1 MKATPDESDC
11 SMKDSTTP
19 LAWSRRDF
27 IQLSGAAAAG
37 LAMGAAAATP
47 DGSLAPL
54 TPKVADRVPW
64 KSRPFPLDR
73 VRLLEGPF
81 LQARDRDRRYL
92 LALPNDRLAHC
103 FRITAGLES
112 HAEPLGG
119 WETPTCEIRGHFSG
133 GHYLSACALMYAA
146 TGDTAILDKANALVD
161 ALAQCQAKDGYLGA
175 YPASFYD
182 RLARGENVWVPL
194 YTGHKILAGHLDMAR
209 HCGNRQ
215 ALQTAARMADWLGA
229 WMSGFDDEAWQRILK
244 VEYGGIQESFLELH
258 TLTGEEKYRRWGL
271 RFEQPSLLDP
281 LAAGRDELTGLHA
294 NTQIPKLVAA
304 ARAYEVTG
312 EPRYRDIAER
322 FWRIVTEHHTYCTG
336 GTSDYEHWGKPDQF
350 AGKLSGH
357 SQECCCSYNMLKL
370 TRHLHGWKP
379 DAALMDYYERVLFN
393 ARLGTQDEAGM
404 MMYFVPMDAGY
415 WKVYNQPFDS
425 FWCCTGTG
433 AEEFAKTHDTIYFHD
448 DEGVSVNLYIASE
461 LSWPEQGLRLEQ
473 RTRFPEEQGTA
484 LVLHLLRPRRFKLR
498 LRIPY
503 WANGANVRINGVAQ
517 TLPVEP
523 GRYLTLDREFA
534 DGDRIDL
541 ALPMQLHA
549 APLQD
554 ESSIQ
559 AMMYG
564 PLVLATRMGRD
575 GMDTDK
581 INVSDHRPSFNRIV
595 GRQLPTVYFEP
606 EQSWVRTTD
615 QPLTFEALGIE
626 GPLQLLPL
634 YKIRNE
640 RYAIYNRVR
649 AIWER
654 NPQF

>member
-1 MKATPDESDC
+1 MKES
-11 SMKDSTTP
+11 SAPP
-19 LAWSRRDF
+19 LVCSRRDF

-37 LAMGAAAATP
+37 LALSASANAA

-54 TPKVADRVPW
+54 VPKVADRVPW
-64 KSRPFPLDR
+64 TSRPFPLNR

-92 LALPNDRLAHC
+92 ISLPNDRLAHC
-103 FRITAGLES
+103 FRLTAGLPS
-112 HAEPLGG
+112 TAQPLGG
-119 WETPTCEIRGHFSG
+119 WESPRSEIRGHFSG

-175 YPASFYD
+175 YPASFYG
-182 RLARGENVWVPL
+182 RLGRGEQVWVPL

-229 WMSGFDDEAWQRILK
+229 WMDGFDEAAWQRILK
-244 VEYGGIQESFLELH
+244 VEYGGMQESLLELH
-258 TLTGEEKYRRWGL
+258 TLTGEEKYRRWAL
-271 RFEQPSLLDP
+271 RFEEASLLDP
-281 LAAGRDELTGLHA
+281 LAEDRDALAGLHA

-312 EPRYRDIAER
+312 DKRYREIAEN
-322 FWRIVTEHHTYCTG
+322 FWRIVTGHHSYCTG
-336 GTSDYEHWGKPDQF
+336 GTSDFELFGKPDHF
-350 AGKLSGH
+350 AGRLSGH
-357 SQECCCSYNMLKL
+357 SHECCCSYNMLKL
-370 TRHLHGWKP
+370 TRHLHGWQP
-379 DAALMDYYERVLFN
+379 DVALMDYYERVLFN

-415 WKVYNQPFDS
+415 WKVYNRPFDS

-433 AEEFAKTHDTIYFHD
+433 VEEFAKTNDTIYFQD
-448 DEGVSVNLYIASE
+448 DEGISVNLYIASE

-473 RTRFPEEQGTA
+473 RTRFPEQQGTS
-484 LVLHLLRPRRFKLR
+484 LQLHLLKPKRFKLR

-503 WANGANVRINGVAQ
+503 WADGASVRINGQAQ
-517 TLPVEP
+517 SVPTTP
-523 GRYLTLDREFA
+523 GSYLTLDREFA

-549 APLQD
+549 APLPD
-554 ESSIQ
+554 EPSLQ

-564 PLVLATRMGRD
+564 PLVLAVRMGKD
-575 GMDTDK
+575 GIDPEK
-581 INVSDHRPSFNRIV
+581 INVSDQRPSLNGIV
-595 GRQLPTVYFEP
+595 GRQLPSVYFES
-606 EQSWVRTTD
+606 EQSWVHATD

-626 GPLQLLPL
+626 GPLQLVPF

-640 RYAIYNRVR
+640 RYAVYSRVR
-649 AIWER
+649 PIWER

>member
-1 MKATPDESDC
+1 MKNPA
-11 SMKDSTTP
+11 TP
-19 LAWSRRDF
+19 LACSRRDF
-27 IQLSGAAAAG
+27 LQLSSAAAAG
-37 LAMGAAAATP
+37 LALSASASAADNRMT
-47 DGSLAPL
+47 PL
-54 TPKVADRVPW
+54 TPKMADKVPW
-64 KSRPFPLDR
+64 QSRPFPLNR
-73 VRLLEGPF
+73 VRLLDGPF

-92 LALPNDRLAHC
+92 ISLPNDRLAHS
-103 FRITAGLES
+103 FRLTAGLS
-112 HAEPLGG
+112 STAQPLGG
-119 WETPTCEIRGHFSG
+119 WESPHSEIRGHFSG
-133 GHYLSACALMYAA
+133 GHYLSACALLYAS

-161 ALAQCQAKDGYLGA
+161 ILAQCQVKDGYLGA

-182 RLARGENVWVPL
+182 RLGRGEQVWVPL

-229 WMSGFDDEAWQRILK
+229 WMDGFDEATWQRILK
-244 VEYGGIQESFLELH
+244 VEYGGMQQSLLELH
-258 TLTGEEKYRRWGL
+258 VLTGEARYRDWAL
-271 RFEQPSLLDP
+271 RFQQASLLDP
-281 LAAGRDELTGLHA
+281 LAEGRDELAGMHA

-312 EPRYRDIAER
+312 EKRYRDIAEH
-322 FWRIVTEHHTYCTG
+322 FWRIVTGHHAYCTG

-357 SQECCCSYNMLKL
+357 SHECCCSYNMLKL

-415 WKVYNQPFDS
+415 WKLFNTPFDS

-433 AEEFAKTHDTIYFHD
+433 AEEFAKTQDTIYFHD
-448 DEGVSVNLYIASE
+448 DEGVSVNLFIASE

-473 RTRFPEEQGTA
+473 RTRFPEQQGTS

-503 WANGANVRINGVAQ
+503 WANGASVNINGVTQSVPA
-517 TLPVEP
+517 TP
-523 GRYLTLDREFA
+523 GSYLTLDREFA

-541 ALPMQLHA
+541 TLPMQLHP
-549 APLQD
+549 APLPD
-554 ESSIQ
+554 EPDLQ

-564 PLVLATRMGRD
+564 PLVLAVRMGQA
-575 GMDTDK
+575 GMDPEK

-595 GRQLPTVYFEP
+595 GRQLPSVYFEP
-606 EQSWVRTTD
+606 EQSWVRATD

-626 GPLQLLPL
+626 GPLQLVPL

-640 RYAIYNRVR
+640 RFAVYNRVR